1 LCLCACVPVCARA
14 HTQNAWQRDLK
25 DTPTSTLSLPR
36 PPPHAHPRCRLHT
49 RARGGVLNASGHR
62 KIAHSTGRPSEHCH
76 RDSSRSRL
84 GLLVRSWPRGPRPA
98 GGQHAVSRGGRHGA
112 DARVRSPANM
122 VHRVVQPHAHALRH
136 KLMRIGS
143 CTVALPRPHRCREH
157 STRRIPPFALLRV
170 PNAKRQR
177 RRTGIAAGVCVLC
190 AQPV

>member
-1 LCLCACVPVCARA
+1 MCAAQVCMCLCACVHVCVRA
-14 HTQNAWQRDLK
+14 YANACEKYLK

-49 RARGGVLNASGHR
+49 RARGGVLDASEHR

-98 GGQHAVSRGGRHGA
+98 GGQHAVSRGGRA

-122 VHRVVQPHAHALRH
+122 VHRVVQPQAPALRH
-136 KLMRIGS
+136 KLMRLGS
-143 CTVALPRPHRCREH
+143 CTVALPRPHRC
-157 STRRIPPFALLRV
+157 
-170 PNAKRQR
+170 
-177 RRTGIAAGVCVLC
+177 G
-190 AQPV
+190 